1 MDTEDVVH
9 IYSRIFTG
17 TCSCSVAQSC
27 LTLCNPID
35 CSPPGSSVHGILQ
48 ARILKCV
55 VVPSSSRSSCPG
67 DGPTSLMSPTLAGGF
82 FTNSTTWEHNRILL
96 SHKKEGSNSIAA
108 TWKDLKIIIPT
119 ELSWKEKDKY
129 HMI

>member
-9 IYSRIFTG
+9 IYSRIFTC
-17 TCSCSVAQSC
+17 TCSCSVASVVSDSLQ
-27 LTLCNPID
+27 PH
-35 CSPPGSSVHGILQ
+35 SPPGSPVHGMLQ

-55 VVPSSSRSSCPG
+55 AMPSSRRSSCPG
-67 DGPTSLMSPTLAGGF
+67 DRTHISCLPHWQEGSLPIAPPGKPMIEYYSAT
-82 FTNSTTWEHNRILL
+82 
-96 SHKKEGSNSIAA
+96 KKGGSNSVTA
-108 TWKDLKIIIPT
+108 TWMDLEIIILI